1 MFLNQNGLL
10 FRQAVCIGENGLKWL
25 TPNEAIISQKS
36 KVINVAQ

>member
-1 MFLNQNGLL
+1 MFSNQNGLL
-10 FRQAVCIGENGLKWL
+10 FRQAMCIGENGLKWL